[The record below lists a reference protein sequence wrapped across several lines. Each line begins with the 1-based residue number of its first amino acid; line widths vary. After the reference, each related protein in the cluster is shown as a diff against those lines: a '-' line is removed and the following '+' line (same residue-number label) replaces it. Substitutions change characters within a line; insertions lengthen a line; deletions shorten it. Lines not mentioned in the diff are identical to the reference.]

1 MTNMNDITD
10 LKKEKDLECLDDV
23 QQSAITNHDDVFGEI
38 SEGGPNY
45 RSVRLF
51 TDPPP
56 IALGTYG

>member
-1 MTNMNDITD
+1 MTNTNDMTD

-45 RSVRLF
+45 RSVRLY
-51 TDPPP
+51 P
-56 IALGTYG
+56 IEPRTSG